1 MGDFR
6 NPLTKSTHFWQ
17 IRHVTYTK
25 VECEQTYAP
34 VTCANVHGTF
44 SAIINQA
51 WGRLMRNLLQGVM
64 ALTLLFFTAISAM
77 ANETILT
84 VSGIPTDSGALRV
97 QEYDLAQLRDI
108 GEVSFTTT
116 TPWTEGEQTFTG
128 VPLSKLVASLNLQ
141 SGVLMATAV
150 NDYAVEIPMSDALQ
164 DGPIIAFL
172 RNDKQMSVREK
183 GPLWI
188 VYPYDSD
195 AKFRTEI
202 VYSQSIW
209 QLDRIMVSD

>member
-1 MGDFR
+1 
-6 NPLTKSTHFWQ
+6 
-17 IRHVTYTK
+17 
-25 VECEQTYAP
+25 
-34 VTCANVHGTF
+34 
-44 SAIINQA
+44 
-51 WGRLMRNLLQGVM
+51 MRNLLQGVM